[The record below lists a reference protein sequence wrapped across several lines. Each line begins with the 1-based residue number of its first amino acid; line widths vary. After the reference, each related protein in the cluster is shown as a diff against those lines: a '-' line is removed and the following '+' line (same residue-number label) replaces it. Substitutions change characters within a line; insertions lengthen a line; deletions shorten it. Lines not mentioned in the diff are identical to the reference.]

1 MEEDAIA
8 VSLLGGT
15 GVGKTSLIRFLN
27 GLPFDANLP
36 PSHQIEQSLITL
48 KRMNQN
54 QRLRVWDICSEFMSM
69 SCASLYYTHSE
80 IILLCYA
87 INDASSYD
95 FAVNVWAEVKR
106 NTVNDPNIVFLF
118 VGMKKDMDDE
128 REVPVSKARHFA
140 EYNGMVFY
148 EISLLSGVES
158 VQLCNAM
165 MTLLYQTRSV
175 RIGYLLQACSI
186 QLFFKRAKDK
196 NRAESL
202 QAQLRKNPY
211 STIYYKL
218 TEKELEEEMDRLIG
232 LYMELQEQK
241 GEAGYRCM
249 FSEPFGIVP

>member
-1 MEEDAIA
+1 
-8 VSLLGGT
+8 
-15 GVGKTSLIRFLN
+15 
-27 GLPFDANLP
+27 
-36 PSHQIEQSLITL
+36 
-48 KRMNQN
+48 
-54 QRLRVWDICSEFMSM
+54 
-69 SCASLYYTHSE
+69 
-80 IILLCYA
+80 
-87 INDASSYD
+87 
-95 FAVNVWAEVKR
+95 
-106 NTVNDPNIVFLF
+106 
-118 VGMKKDMDDE
+118 
-128 REVPVSKARHFA
+128 
-140 EYNGMVFY
+140 
-148 EISLLSGVES
+148 
-158 VQLCNAM
+158 

-211 STIYYKL
+211 STIVSLWACGDVQYYKL